1 MLYASIGR
9 IFTTLL
15 HAHSLAH
22 NLHIYCRRSW
32 TSFPGISNRCQ
43 PAVAPSQAHFNSQ
56 QLVESTCR
64 QSAVAPSQ
72 VFFYSHQPV
81 SLYHARVRAYA
92 LLLRVFTCIGGVA
105 HLTTP
110 HVVRSFE
117 HCSPARSPCLCT
129 GRCLLAPGARSPR
142 PRVPRPVRPC
152 VPPRHPVRMLS
163 AHCCDQFPPSRR

>member
-1 MLYASIGR
+1 MRTEDVQESTDWKGGRLEGLLVLYASIGR

-92 LLLRVFTCIGGVA
+92 LLLRVFGTQTCTYMFGVA
-105 HLTTP
+105 QFATP
-110 HVVRSFE
+110 HVVR
-117 HCSPARSPCLCT
+117 
-129 GRCLLAPGARSPR
+129 
-142 PRVPRPVRPC
+142 
-152 VPPRHPVRMLS
+152 
-163 AHCCDQFPPSRR
+163 